1 MYLVP
6 KGGKQNHGQV
16 QLSSFS
22 NRRLEEKL
30 PLGMLLEG
38 GTKAIKRGRKI
49 KKFFDITYF
58 MECSFSFFILVTT
71 EYSFQWLSGS
81 A

>member
-1 MYLVP
+1 MKREAEFDVFLIFSGKDIFVFKLYFMYLVQ

-49 KKFFDITYF
+49 KSSLT
-58 MECSFSFFILVTT
+58 
-71 EYSFQWLSGS
+71 
-81 A
+81 